1 MKMFTLQVKERRK
14 MKQLGPQYATANFYF
29 PNDHGADV
37 IMELITKENPMT
49 PERMRKIQAFRI
61 SGYEVLVWHEEE
73 IDTSEKLDI
82 KMQEL
87 LTLLGRYDEE
97 EMKKYEAVRRK
108 TYHEIFD

>member
-1 MKMFTLQVKERRK
+1 

-61 SGYEVLVWHEEE
+61 SGFY
-73 IDTSEKLDI
+73 
-82 KMQEL
+82 
-87 LTLLGRYDEE
+87 TLLKIYRPFSIRKG
-97 EMKKYEAVRRK
+97 AVNFLK
-108 TYHEIFD
+108 VSKPCF